1 MSAALDFDRDG
12 REWPHRDKSRFVK
25 VGNLTFHVQI
35 MGDGAPL
42 LLIHGTGASSHSWR
56 DIMPILAR
64 DHLVIAPDLPGHAFT
79 KGASRADLSLNG
91 MARALGALMKTLGL
105 NPELVVGHSA
115 GAAIAI
121 EMVDQKSISPK
132 KIISLNGA
140 FFPVGGPVGHFFSP
154 LAKLIASF
162 SFLNGIFAR
171 LVDRKAVERLLDST
185 GSHLNDKAIGLYQVL
200 FTNEAHITGT
210 LAMMAEWDLTSM
222 RAKLKRL
229 TVPLILVKAT
239 HDKTVPPETA
249 NEAAALAPLSTV
261 IAQKGL
267 GHLAHEE
274 DPAAAVRII
283 SNPTAFPDV
292 SDVDSKTAR
301 RSA

>member
-1 MSAALDFDRDG
+1 MSTALDFDRDG
-12 REWPHRDKSRFVK
+12 RDWPHRDKSRFVK
-25 VGNLTFHVQI
+25 VGGLTFHVQI

-79 KGASRADLSLNG
+79 RGATRSDLSLHG
-91 MARALGALMKTLGL
+91 MARALGALMRTLGL
-105 NPELVVGHSA
+105 SPDIVVGHSA

-121 EMVDQKSISPK
+121 EMVDQKSITPV
-132 KIISLNGA
+132 KIISFNGA
-140 FFPVGGPVGHFFSP
+140 FFPVAGPVGHFFSP

-185 GSHLNDKAIGLYQVL
+185 GSHLNEASIGHYQTL
-200 FTNEAHITGT
+200 FTNEGHITGT

-222 RAKLKRL
+222 RGKLRRL
-229 TVPLILVKAT
+229 AVPLILVKAT
-239 HDKTVPPETA
+239 NDKTVPPETA
-249 NEAAALAPLSTV
+249 NEAANLNPLATV
-261 IAQKGL
+261 MTIKGL

-274 DPAAAVRII
+274 DPQAAARII
-283 SNPTAFPDV
+283 SNPSASSDV
-292 SDVDSKTAR
+292 SERDPKSAR